1 MTKNKL
7 TLGQFA
13 LKENWQVLQLL
24 ALIPSLAGLQS
35 DDYLILLCSVSVI
48 ALTVTV
54 VMVHRLKIP
63 DISIEAAKHAAALI
77 VAVHFYALAK
87 TSGDGLNWPFLTATL
102 LVLLAF
108 ARLLYKDFKEF
119 TTHEQ

>member
-24 ALIPSLAGLQS
+24 ALVPALVGLMS
-35 DDYLILLCSVSVI
+35 EYYFILLCSVSVI

-63 DISIEAAKHAAALI
+63 EISIEAAKYAACYSLI
-77 VAVHFYALAK
+77 VHFYALAK
-87 TSGDGLNWPFLTATL
+87 ASGDGLNWPYLTVTL

-108 ARLLYKDFKEF
+108 ARLLYNDYKEF
-119 TTHEQ
+119 VARAQ